1 MALQLTAVDDDTNVS
16 VANAYWRIAGVTF
29 PPGLNA
35 AAVLVNAYADQA
47 AAAAKAPF
55 LQRRFVVGPAAYAA
69 VFPAGAL
76 VSEITARAYAWLK
89 LRAEFAGAT
98 DV

>member
-1 MALQLTAVDDDTNVS
+1 MALQLTFTDPDTD
-16 VANAYWRIAGVTF
+16 ATIGTAYWRIDNTAF
-29 PPGLNA
+29 PPGLQRA
-35 AAVLVNAYADQA
+35 FVTVGVYASA
-47 AAAAKAPF
+47 GAAAAKVPIAT
-55 LQRRFVVGPAAYAA
+55 RRFVVGQAAFDA

-89 LRAEFAGAT
+89 ARAEFAGSV